1 MVVGKNMIIIKGNNE
16 NIKLKWYNIRWAK
29 IWFPVTSVTKNGKQ
43 AGMLHYLSLLIEECE
58 EERGGSEEKQLQ

>member
-29 IWFPVTSVTKNGKQ
+29 IWFPVTKNGKQ